1 MDHYL
6 DFPVNISSAL
16 FICTANDIGTIP
28 GPLRDR
34 MKIISVPSYSKTE
47 KINIANNYVI
57 PKVF

>member
-1 MDHYL
+1 M